1 MITEVIMVFF
11 NYKLQHVSQHL
22 GELYLDDFK
31 DFNDHCKLIALALSA
46 VSGTKVWGTAI
57 H

>member
-1 MITEVIMVFF
+1 MIAEVIMVFF
-11 NYKLQHVSQHL
+11 NYKLQHVSQRL
-22 GELYLDDFK
+22 GELYLDNFK
-31 DFNDHCKLIALALSA
+31 DFNDHCELIALALSA